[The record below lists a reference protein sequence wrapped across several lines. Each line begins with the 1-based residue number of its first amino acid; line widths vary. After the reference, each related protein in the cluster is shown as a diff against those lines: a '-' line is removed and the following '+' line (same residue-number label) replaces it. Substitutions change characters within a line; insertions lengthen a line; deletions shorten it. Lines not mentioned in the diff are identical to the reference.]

1 MQVIELYESVR
12 KRLGKV
18 PEVLDAKA
26 EADQV
31 LRHRLG
37 LSPTERLL
45 FARGE
50 VGPAAADA
58 VEQAIARREEGAPLA
73 YALGRSD
80 FGGHSF
86 IVTPAV
92 LIPRPETEWLVRRA
106 EDYLEDR
113 RFSKRRVADADG
125 VAGLGELQ
133 LLDLGCGS
141 GIIGITLAL
150 RHPGLRVTLADVSP
164 AALEVAEA
172 NAKKHGVL
180 ERCEFRE
187 GDWFAWARRRERYD
201 LILCNPP
208 YVTRRD
214 DPELEAQ
221 VREHEPAIAL
231 FLDGDPEEFFY
242 RLGRKAVSHLNSGG
256 LFAVEVGYDTAWPAR
271 TAFDRINALTRGKGI
286 HDFSGIERVIWGI
299 RR

>member
-1 MQVIELYESVR
+1 MQVIELYDEVR
-12 KRLGKV
+12 TRLAKLPTV
-18 PEVLDAKA
+18 FDAKA

-37 LSPTERLL
+37 LSPTDRMIH
-45 FARGE
+45 ARGE
-50 VGPAAADA
+50 VGAAAATAVQDA
-58 VEQAIARREEGAPLA
+58 VAAREDGRPLA
-73 YALGRSD
+73 YALGRAD
-80 FGGHSF
+80 FGGHTF
-86 IVTPAV
+86 HVTPAV

-106 EDYLEDR
+106 DDYLLER
-113 RFSKRRVADADG
+113 RYGKRRADK
-125 VAGLGELQ
+125 ELL

-150 RHPGLRVTLADVSP
+150 KYPDLRVMLADVSP

-172 NAKKHGVL
+172 NARRHGVL

-187 GDWFAWARRRERYD
+187 GDWFAWAKRRERFD
-201 LILCNPP
+201 MILCNPP

-231 FLDGDPEEFFY
+231 FLEGDPEEFFY
-242 RLGRKAVSHLNSGG
+242 RLGRKAVSHLSNGG

-271 TAFDRINALTRGKGI
+271 TAFDRINAITRGKGLS
-286 HDFSGIERVIWGI
+286 DFSGIERVIWGV

>member
-1 MQVIELYESVR
+1 MQVIELYEEVR
-12 KRLGKV
+12 SRLSKLSTV
-18 PEVLDAKA
+18 YDAKA

-37 LSPTERLL
+37 MSPTDRMV

-50 VGPAAADA
+50 VGEAAADA
-58 VEQAIARREEGAPLA
+58 VKDAVAQREDGRPLA
-73 YALGRSD
+73 YALGRAD
-80 FGGHSF
+80 FAGHTF
-86 IVTPAV
+86 TVTPAV

-106 EDYLEDR
+106 EDYLLER
-113 RFSKRRVADADG
+113 RYGKRR
-125 VAGLGELQ
+125 GETELT

-150 RHPGLRVTLADVSP
+150 RHPQLHVTLADVSP

-172 NAKKHGVL
+172 NAKKHGVH

-187 GDWFAWARRRERYD
+187 GDWFAWAKRRERFD
-201 LILCNPP
+201 MILCNPP

-214 DPELEAQ
+214 DPELEAA

-231 FLDGDPEEFFY
+231 FLEGDPEEFFF
-242 RLGRKAVSHLNSGG
+242 RLGRKAVSHLGNGG

-271 TAFDRINALTRGKGI
+271 NAFDRINAITRGKGI
-286 HDFSGIERVIWGI
+286 NDFSGIERVIWGI

>member
-1 MQVIELYESVR
+1 MQVIELYEEVR
-12 KRLGKV
+12 TRLGKLPAV
-18 PEVLDAKA
+18 VDAKA

-37 LSPTERLL
+37 MSPIDRLQ

-50 VGPAAADA
+50 VGEAAAEA
-58 VEQAIARREEGAPLA
+58 VKSAVAQREDGRPLA
-73 YALGRSD
+73 YALGRAD
-80 FGGHSF
+80 FGGHTF

-106 EDYLEDR
+106 EDFLLER
-113 RFSKRRVADADG
+113 RYGKRR
-125 VAGLGELQ
+125 GETELS

-141 GIIGITLAL
+141 GCIGITLAL
-150 RHPGLRVTLADVSP
+150 RHPELRVTLADVSP
-164 AALEVAEA
+164 GALEVAEQ
-172 NAKKHGVL
+172 NARRHGVI

-187 GDWFAWARRRERYD
+187 GDWFAWAKRRERFD
-201 LILCNPP
+201 MILCNPP

-214 DPELEAQ
+214 DPELEAA

-231 FLDGDPEEFFY
+231 FLDGDPEEFFF
-242 RLGRKAVSHLNSGG
+242 RLGRKAVSHLGGGG
-256 LFAVEVGYDTAWPAR
+256 LFAVEVGYDTAWPAKS
-271 TAFDRINALTRGKGI
+271 AFDRINALSRGKGLG
-286 HDFSGIERVIWGI
+286 DFNGIERVIWGI